1 MWNNTDKQFS
11 VASVIKCK
19 KLSISVYV
27 LDTCLQH
34 TLYFD
39 FIEYISARWFS
50 RNRHDIS
57 IRRIPKLLVLLPCLS
72 SFSLDSFV
80 LPKCLHLGPL
90 NWRYISLCFFF
101 KRCNFR
107 YLFSTYF
114 VLIFYLAYLN
124 IQFCFVLCFYH
135 ECWHVQEKS
144 LPNILFTTNQDNN
157 R

>member
-1 MWNNTDKQFS
+1 MQK
-11 VASVIKCK
+11 AI
-19 KLSISVYV
+19 SISVYV
-27 LDTCLQH
+27 LDTCLQQ

-50 RNRHDIS
+50 RNGQDIFM
-57 IRRIPKLLVLLPCLS
+57 RRTPKLLVLLPCLS

-80 LPKCLHLGPL
+80 GPKCLHLGPW

-124 IQFCFVLCFYH
+124 NYTVLFCFVFSSWMLARTR
-135 ECWHVQEKS
+135 EKS
-144 LPNILFTTNQDNN
+144 TEYFIYQKST
-157 R
+157 